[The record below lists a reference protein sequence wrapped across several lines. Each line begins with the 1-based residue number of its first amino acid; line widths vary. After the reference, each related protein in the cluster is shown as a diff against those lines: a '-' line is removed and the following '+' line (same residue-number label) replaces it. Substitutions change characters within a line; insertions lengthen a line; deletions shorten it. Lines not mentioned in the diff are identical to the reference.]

1 MAADKRQHKVG
12 LKARESGGKQDVKS
26 FHQKLNKIFP
36 TKFLRL
42 ALCSVWARAL
52 SWVGVTV
59 NVWMYI

>member
-42 ALCSVWARAL
+42 ALCSVWAELWAGL
-52 SWVGVTV
+52 V
-59 NVWMYI
+59 